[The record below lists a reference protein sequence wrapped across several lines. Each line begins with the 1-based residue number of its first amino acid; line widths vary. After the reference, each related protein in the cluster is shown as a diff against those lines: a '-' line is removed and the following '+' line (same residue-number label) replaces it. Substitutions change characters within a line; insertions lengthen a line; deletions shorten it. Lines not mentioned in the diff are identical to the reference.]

1 MNFNSVLCSCAG
13 RVVRRGARYLILALI
28 ALSWLPISRAGT
40 SDSPFVFVVTTNS
53 QFGVVDLATGE
64 FHQIGPD
71 TPEPLVNLVWWKE
84 SLLSVSVSGN
94 LSRINPKTGDVTV
107 IGPTGL
113 GFNVFELAEVR
124 GKLYLTAFDNNLYNV
139 DPENGVATLLRATG
153 IPGFP
158 APPFSSNSDG
168 TINLGDETL
177 YGIDGRLFATFDAFT
192 LDPGTLAQTPADCC
206 GPAVYEINPST
217 GLARIVAPHTSL
229 NLGAAVFMN
238 GRYFTF
244 KWIVTGFT
252 DVGPQLK
259 SQLLILDLE
268 TGRTKPLENAAG
280 PIFVDAAAGGVTG
293 AAPTRFADG
302 KESFPHHPCFH
313 KR

>member
-1 MNFNSVLCSCAG
+1 MNLSFLFRGYAG
-13 RVVRRGARYLILALI
+13 SVVRRGVKCLILTLM
-28 ALSWLPISRAGT
+28 ALSWLSTAQARERE
-40 SDSPFVFVVTTNS
+40 SPFVYVVTTNS
-53 QFGVVDLATGE
+53 QFGVVDLKTGA
-64 FHQIGPD
+64 FRQIGPD

-84 SLLSVSVSGN
+84 SLLSISVSGN
-94 LSRINPKTGDVTV
+94 LNPKTGGVTV
-107 IGPTGL
+107 VGPTGV
-113 GFNVFELAEVR
+113 GFNVFELAEAR
-124 GKLYLTAFDNNLYNV
+124 GKLYLTDFDNNFYEV
-139 DPENGVATLLRATG
+139 DPENGAATLIRATG
-153 IPGFP
+153 ISGFP
-158 APPFSSNSDG
+158 VPSFSSNSDG

-192 LDPGTLAQTPADCC
+192 LDPATLEQTPDACC

-217 GLARIVAPHTSL
+217 GLARILAPHTSL
-229 NLGAAVFMN
+229 NLGAAVFLN
-238 GRYFTF
+238 ERFFTF

-252 DVGPQLK
+252 DAGPQIK

-293 AAPTRFADG
+293 AAPIRFVDG
-302 KESFPHHPCFH
+302 KEFFPDHPCFH